1 MFAPLLRLISRLSVG
16 RKLMLIYL
24 LDLSAVIFVSGI
36 LVNEKFIAID
46 FARKEIVGNAYIA
59 SVRDAFVAA
68 GGTLASVPSAS
79 ESKTLATAVERTEQ
93 NLGAEL
99 GSSDVASAFAG
110 ALVALADENLSTKT
124 SGSALARGRALITR
138 VGNQSNLI
146 LDPDL
151 DSYYTMSLIV
161 LRFPELVELLD
172 LTARQAKAT
181 ASLPAATRG
190 EALTQYLILEGR
202 LDAIVNG
209 SESDYAEALAAG
221 DKALTTRLTP
231 TRTSLRE
238 ALEAFRQ
245 SSRAIIE
252 TGPEQAQSLMVTHA
266 AALQAAAAAWGAAQT
281 AMDGLLAAR
290 VSHLYERM
298 WTHLGAALVL
308 LMLILSVVFFVAR
321 QIALPLRKLSDV
333 ATRVRET
340 GDYSL
345 RAERRDED
353 TASSDE
359 IGRLLKAFNG
369 MLEQL
374 DQLRLVEQ
382 ELAASARAAATQREM
397 VEAIP
402 IPLVVTAIPY
412 HEVLHANGPAQV
424 WLGNCDKN
432 PWQMMLEPHARTGF
446 FQRLADIGEVREF
459 EARWQRPGEAP
470 SWALLAA
477 RRLVYQGRDA
487 VLATFTPINRIKQME
502 RRLAMWARV
511 FEASSESILVT
522 NAEGFIIDVNR
533 AFSRTSA
540 FDPSE
545 LADLPASSVLASKR
559 SDAAFF
565 SEIWRLAAIQG
576 SWQGEAWL
584 GRKSGESFPVWL
596 LVNAVRDGDGQITHF
611 IAAARD
617 ISERKSNEERIQ
629 HLAHHDPLTD
639 LPNRALCIERLRLAM
654 QQAQRSGQKI
664 AVLFIDL
671 DRFKNINDSLGHH
684 IGDALLRSV
693 ARRLIDGVR
702 AADTVSRLGGDEF
715 VIILNGFEHTDEV
728 MEIVYQRLIPRIR
741 QPHDIDGA
749 ELFVSCS
756 VGIAVYPDDAEEIDL
771 LMRNADAAMYLAKT
785 SGRNNAQFFTPELS
799 IQASERLSIE
809 NELRHAIEREELC
822 LYYQPRIA
830 TRSQKLVGIEAL
842 VRWQHPEKGL
852 LSPIRFIPVAEE
864 SGLIIPLGNWILREA
879 CRQHIEWRGRGIGS
893 IPVSVNLSALQLR
906 DPGLLAMI
914 DSTLRDTGME
924 ASMLELELT
933 ESLLM
938 EDVSKTIELLA
949 AIRERGLKLS
959 IDDFGTGYSSLNYLR
974 RFPIDALKIDQSFI
988 RGMLDDAQHLAI
1000 TKAIIGIGQTL
1011 GLRVVA
1017 EGVEQEE
1024 ELRVL
1029 TAAGCDEIQGYYFSR
1044 PLPAAEMAAWI
1055 ANYGTKD

>member
-1 MFAPLLRLISRLSVG
+1 MLAHLQKLISRLSVG

-46 FARKEIVGNAYIA
+46 FAHKEIVGNAYIA
-59 SVRDAFVAA
+59 ALRDAFMAAADTPAAA
-68 GGTLASVPSAS
+68 GSPTRDSAALAA
-79 ESKTLATAVERTEQ
+79 AVGRAEQ
-93 NLGAEL
+93 EFGDEL
-99 GSSDVASAFAG
+99 GTQELAAAFAG
-110 ALVALADENLSTKT
+110 ALSGGTATASAAGNDAGALTGA
-124 SGSALARGRALITR
+124 RALITR
-138 VGNQSNLI
+138 IGNQSNLI

-161 LRFPELVELLD
+161 LRFPELIELID
-172 LTARQAKAT
+172 LTSRQAQAV
-181 ASLPAATRG
+181 AALPPAQRS
-190 EALTQYLILEGR
+190 EALTRYLILEGR
-202 LDAIVNG
+202 LDAIVSG

-221 DKALTTRLTP
+221 SSALAPQLAP
-231 TRTSLRE
+231 TRAALRQ
-238 ALEAFRQ
+238 ALDAFRQ
-245 SSRAIIE
+245 SSRALIE
-252 TGPEQAQSLMVTHA
+252 AQTTDA
-266 AALQAAAAAWGAAQT
+266 APLATSRAEALGACAAAWQAAQA
-281 AMDGLLAAR
+281 AMDTLLRAR

-298 WTHLGAALVL
+298 WMHLGAALLL
-308 LMLILSVVFFVAR
+308 LMMILSVVFFVAR

-340 GDYSL
+340 RDYSL
-345 RAERRDED
+345 RVDQRDES
-353 TASSDE
+353 ARGDE
-359 IGRLLKAFNG
+359 IGRLFTAFNG

-374 DQLRLVEQ
+374 DRHRLLEQ
-382 ELAASARAAATQREM
+382 ELAASARAAEAQREM

-412 HEVLHANGPAQV
+412 HEVLHANGPAQE
-424 WLGNCDKN
+424 WLRGCAKD
-432 PWQMMLEPHARTGF
+432 PWQMMLEPQARTGF

-459 EARWQRPGEAP
+459 EARWQRPGEGAA
-470 SWALLAA
+470 WALLAA

-487 VLATFTPINRIKQME
+487 VLATFTPINRIKLME
-502 RRLAMWARV
+502 RRLEMWARV
-511 FEASSESILVT
+511 FEASSEGIFVT
-522 NAEGFIIDVNR
+522 GADGHIIDVNR

-545 LADLPASSVLASKR
+545 IVTLPAAAVLACER
-559 SDAAFF
+559 SDAEFF
-565 SEIWRLAAIQG
+565 AEVWRQAALQG

-584 GRKSGESFPVWL
+584 GRKSGENFPVWL
-596 LVNAVRDGDGQITHF
+596 LVNAVRDGEGTITHF

-617 ISERKSNEERIQ
+617 ISERKSNEERIR

-654 QQAQRSGQKI
+654 QQAQRSRQKL

-693 ARRLIDGVR
+693 ARRLLDGVR
-702 AADTVSRLGGDEF
+702 AVDTVSRLGGDEF
-715 VIILNGFEHTDEV
+715 VVILNGFAHTDEAL
-728 MEIVYQRLIPRIR
+728 EIVHRRLIPRIR

-756 VGIAVYPDDAEEIDL
+756 VGVAIYPDDGDEIDV

-785 SGRNNAQFFTPELS
+785 SGRNNAQLFTPELS
-799 IQASERLSIE
+799 AQASERLAIE
-809 NELRHAIEREELC
+809 NELRHALERDELS
-822 LYYQPRIA
+822 LYFQPRVA
-830 TRSQKLVGIEAL
+830 ARTRQLVGVEAL
-842 VRWQHPEKGL
+842 VRWQHPERGL

-864 SGLIIPLGNWILREA
+864 SGLIVPLGAWILHEA
-879 CRQHIEWRGRGIGS
+879 CRQHAVWRASGVGS
-893 IPVSVNLSALQLR
+893 IPVSVNLSAVQLR
-906 DPGLLAMI
+906 DPGLLAAI
-914 DSTLRDTGME
+914 DSALLEHAME
-924 ASMLELELT
+924 PAMLELELT

-938 EDVSKTIELLA
+938 EDVGSTIDLLA
-949 AIRERGLKLS
+949 AIRARGPKLS

-988 RGMLDDAQHLAI
+988 RGMLDDSQHLAI
-1000 TKAIIGIGQTL
+1000 TKAIIGIGHTL
-1011 GLRVVA
+1011 DLRVVA
-1017 EGVEQEE
+1017 EGVEHEE

-1029 TAAGCDEIQGYYFSR
+1029 SAAGCDEIQGYYFSR
-1044 PLPAAEMAAWI
+1044 PLPAAAMAEWI
-1055 ANYGTKD
+1055 AGFAGKD